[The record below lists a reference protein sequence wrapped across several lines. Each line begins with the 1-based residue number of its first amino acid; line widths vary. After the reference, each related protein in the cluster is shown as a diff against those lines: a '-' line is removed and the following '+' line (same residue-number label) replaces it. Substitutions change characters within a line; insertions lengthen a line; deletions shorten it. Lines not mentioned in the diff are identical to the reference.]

1 MRIYPDTPN
10 ERGRAVARDALT
22 LLTLFVLAWLAL
34 KVHDTVDKLAVL
46 GTGVRDSG
54 NAVQDGFGAAA
65 DAVSGVPVVGG
76 EVGDA
81 LRDAG
86 SGTGGEVAD
95 AGSAGEERVHDLANL
110 LGFLFFA
117 IPASILLLT
126 TLPARIRQVR
136 ELNAAQRLLGEPASE
151 ERRRLIAMRAAFSLP
166 ARDLARYTKD
176 PLGDL
181 ELGRYDPLIEAAYE
195 AEGLAKLPDS
205 AGLRRPRPPRR
216 PRRRRLPL
224 GGAAARA
231 ERASPSAEL
240 ATTPSGGFTSD
251 ASAALR
257 PTFSI
262 RTSVFSPTSVAAPDT
277 DTT

>member
-22 LLTLFVLAWLAL
+22 LLALFVLAWLAL

-76 EVGDA
+76 DVGDA
-81 LRDAG
+81 FRDAG
-86 SGTGGEVAD
+86 EGTGGNVAD
-95 AGSAGEERVHDLANL
+95 AGRAGEERIHDLANL

-136 ELNAAQRLLGEPASE
+136 ELNAAQALLDTSSE
-151 ERRRLIAMRAAFSLP
+151 ERRKLLAMRAAFSLP
-166 ARDLARYTKD
+166 ARELTRHTND

-181 ELGRYDPLIEAAYE
+181 AAGRYEPLIEAAYA
-195 AEGLAKLPDS
+195 AEGLA
-205 AGLRRPRPPRR
+205 PP
-216 PRRRRLPL
+216 P
-224 GGAAARA
+224 
-231 ERASPSAEL
+231 
-240 ATTPSGGFTSD
+240 
-251 ASAALR
+251 
-257 PTFSI
+257 
-262 RTSVFSPTSVAAPDT
+262 
-277 DTT
+277 

>member
-1 MRIYPDTPN
+1 MLGGYADCMRIYPDTPN

-22 LLTLFVLAWLAL
+22 LLALFVLAWLAL

-86 SGTGGEVAD
+86 SSTGGNVAD
-95 AGSAGEERVHDLANL
+95 AGQAGEDRVHELANL
-110 LGFLFFA
+110 LGLLFFA

-126 TLPARIRQVR
+126 TLPTRIRQVR
-136 ELNAAQRLLGEPASE
+136 ELNAAQRFLGEPATD

-166 ARDLARYTKD
+166 ALQ
-176 PLGDL
+176 
-181 ELGRYDPLIEAAYE
+181 
-195 AEGLAKLPDS
+195 LPATRRTRS
-205 AGLRRPRPPRR
+205 A
-216 PRRRRLPL
+216 
-224 GGAAARA
+224 
-231 ERASPSAEL
+231 
-240 ATTPSGGFTSD
+240 TS
-251 ASAALR
+251 S
-257 PTFSI
+257 
-262 RTSVFSPTSVAAPDT
+262 
-277 DTT
+277 

>member
-22 LLTLFVLAWLAL
+22 LLALFVLAWLAL

-76 EVGDA
+76 DVGDA
-81 LRDAG
+81 FRDAG
-86 SGTGGEVAD
+86 EGTGGNVAD
-95 AGSAGEERVHDLANL
+95 AGRAGEKRIHDLANL

-126 TLPARIRQVR
+126 TLPGRIRQVR
-136 ELNAAQRLLGEPASE
+136 ELNAAQRFLSEPTSE

-166 ARDLARYTKD
+166 ARELVRFTRD
-176 PLGDL
+176 PIGDL
-181 ELGRYDPLIEAAYE
+181 ELGRYDALIAAAFE
-195 AEGLAKLPDS
+195 AEGL
-205 AGLRRPRPPRR
+205 R
-216 PRRRRLPL
+216 
-224 GGAAARA
+224 
-231 ERASPSAEL
+231 SP
-240 ATTPSGGFTSD
+240 
-251 ASAALR
+251 
-257 PTFSI
+257 
-262 RTSVFSPTSVAAPDT
+262 
-277 DTT
+277 

>member
-10 ERGRAVARDALT
+10 ERGRTVARDALT
-22 LLTLFVLAWLAL
+22 LLALFVLAWLAL

-76 EVGDA
+76 DFGDA

-86 SGTGGEVAD
+86 AGTGGNVAD
-95 AGSAGEERVHDLANL
+95 AGTAGEERIHDLANL

-126 TLPARIRQVR
+126 TLPARIRQLR
-136 ELNAAQRLLGEPASE
+136 ELNAAQRFLGEPATE
-151 ERRRLIAMRAAFSLP
+151 ERRRLIAMRAAFALP
-166 ARDLARYTKD
+166 ARDLTRYTKD

-181 ELGRYDPLIEAAYE
+181 EAGRYERLIEAAYA
-195 AEGLAKLPDS
+195 AEGLAAP
-205 AGLRRPRPPRR
+205 
-216 PRRRRLPL
+216 
-224 GGAAARA
+224 AR
-231 ERASPSAEL
+231 
-240 ATTPSGGFTSD
+240 GW
-251 ASAALR
+251 
-257 PTFSI
+257 
-262 RTSVFSPTSVAAPDT
+262 
-277 DTT
+277 

>member
-22 LLTLFVLAWLAL
+22 LLALFVLAWLAL

-76 EVGDA
+76 DVGDA
-81 LRDAG
+81 FRDAG
-86 SGTGGEVAD
+86 EGTGGNVAD
-95 AGSAGEERVHDLANL
+95 AGRAGEERIHDLANL

-136 ELNAAQRLLGEPASE
+136 ELNAARRFLGEPATE
-151 ERRRLIAMRAAFSLP
+151 ERRRLIAMRAALSLP
-166 ARDLARYTKD
+166 ARDLIRYTTD
-176 PLGDL
+176 PIGDL
-181 ELGRYDPLIEAAYE
+181 EIGRYDALIAAAYE
-195 AEGLAKLPDS
+195 AEGLV
-205 AGLRRPRPPRR
+205 
-216 PRRRRLPL
+216 
-224 GGAAARA
+224 
-231 ERASPSAEL
+231 SPA
-240 ATTPSGGFTSD
+240 
-251 ASAALR
+251 
-257 PTFSI
+257 
-262 RTSVFSPTSVAAPDT
+262 
-277 DTT
+277 

>member
-22 LLTLFVLAWLAL
+22 LLALFVLAWLAL

-54 NAVQDGFGAAA
+54 EVVQNGFGAAA
-65 DAVSGVPVVGG
+65 DAVSGLPVVGG

-95 AGSAGEERVHDLANL
+95 AGRAGEERVHELANL

-117 IPASILLLT
+117 IPASILLVL
-126 TLPARIRQVR
+126 TLPGRVRQVR
-136 ELNAAQRLLGEPASE
+136 ELNAAQRLLAEPISE
-151 ERRRLIAMRAAFSLP
+151 ARRELIAMRAAFSLP
-166 ARDLARYTKD
+166 ARELTRYTKD

-181 ELGRYDPLIEAAYE
+181 EFQRYDALMAAAY
-195 AEGLAKLPDS
+195 ATEGLAPPG
-205 AGLRRPRPPRR
+205 GLRRSA
-216 PRRRRLPL
+216 PRRRQ
-224 GGAAARA
+224 
-231 ERASPSAEL
+231 
-240 ATTPSGGFTSD
+240 
-251 ASAALR
+251 
-257 PTFSI
+257 
-262 RTSVFSPTSVAAPDT
+262 
-277 DTT
+277 

>member
-22 LLTLFVLAWLAL
+22 LLALFVLAWLAL

-76 EVGDA
+76 DVGDA
-81 LRDAG
+81 FRDAG
-86 SGTGGEVAD
+86 EGTGGNVAD
-95 AGSAGEERVHDLANL
+95 AGSAGEERIHDLANL

-126 TLPARIRQVR
+126 TLPGRIRQVR
-136 ELNAAQRLLGEPASE
+136 ELNAAQRFLSEPTSE

-166 ARDLARYTKD
+166 ARELVRFTRD
-176 PLGDL
+176 PIGDL
-181 ELGRYDPLIEAAYE
+181 ELGRYDALIAAAYQ
-195 AEGLAKLPDS
+195 AEGLA
-205 AGLRRPRPPRR
+205 PP
-216 PRRRRLPL
+216 P
-224 GGAAARA
+224 
-231 ERASPSAEL
+231 
-240 ATTPSGGFTSD
+240 
-251 ASAALR
+251 
-257 PTFSI
+257 
-262 RTSVFSPTSVAAPDT
+262 
-277 DTT
+277 

>member
-10 ERGRAVARDALT
+10 ERGRVVARDALT
-22 LLTLFVLAWLAL
+22 LLALFVLAWLAL

-76 EVGDA
+76 DVGDA
-81 LRDAG
+81 FRDAG
-86 SGTGGEVAD
+86 EGTGGNVAD
-95 AGSAGEERVHDLANL
+95 AGRAGEERIHDLANL

-136 ELNAAQRLLGEPASE
+136 ELNAAQALLDTSSE
-151 ERRRLIAMRAAFSLP
+151 ERRKLLAMRAAFSLP
-166 ARDLARYTKD
+166 ARELTRHTND

-181 ELGRYDPLIEAAYE
+181 AAGRYEPLIEAAYA
-195 AEGLAKLPDS
+195 AEGL
-205 AGLRRPRPPRR
+205 GPP
-216 PRRRRLPL
+216 P
-224 GGAAARA
+224 
-231 ERASPSAEL
+231 
-240 ATTPSGGFTSD
+240 
-251 ASAALR
+251 
-257 PTFSI
+257 
-262 RTSVFSPTSVAAPDT
+262 
-277 DTT
+277 